1 MQKQLV
7 ESIRSQLLE
16 LQQTCSCTRR
26 GQEEE
31 GSRKHQPDSVE
42 DEKQRGANRR
52 GEGRGGGEHGE
63 LVLNLHAPIIMFL
76 LSGPGGGDLEAAG
89 GK

>member
-1 MQKQLV
+1 MTLWRM
-7 ESIRSQLLE
+7 RSSE
-16 LQQTCSCTRR
+16 EQTGEVR
-26 GQEEE
+26 GEEEE
-31 GSRKHQPDSVE
+31 GK
-42 DEKQRGANRR
+42 
-52 GEGRGGGEHGE
+52 HGE